1 MKIVAEKLRNDNSLQ
16 LKQITKYEDEIAD
29 LHKEQKETE
38 EIIKNMRLE
47 DKVKSNTIT
56 QLNIKY
62 KKSVQD
68 HSTISSKLYKI
79 NRINNGLNEDI
90 VRLK

>member
-1 MKIVAEKLRNDNSLQ
+1 MG
-16 LKQITKYEDEIAD
+16 KYEDEIAV

-38 EIIKNMRLE
+38 ELIKSMRLE

-56 QLNIKY
+56 QLNNKY
-62 KKSVQD
+62 KKAVQD
-68 HSTISSKLYKI
+68 HSAVSSKLYKI
-79 NRINNGLNEDI
+79 NRINNSLNEDI